1 MIAAL
6 YDATKDKVN
15 LPRKVSISFSGFS
28 LAVKQGRCY
37 EKLGLIDSSINVL
50 TPFMFYHDRIFMIHQ
65 HYNPSEEI
73 YSSSGY
79 NKVVGEYLSLL
90 RKKYTDEEIKTELEK
105 AKQSFYCDDSMSLEA
120 DSLGVK
126 YRTVDCNFQF
136 FDTKVK
142 YLKFKIPDKIP
153 KRPDKSS
160 YDILPKG
167 KPFQDFTETPLYGMI
182 RDL

>member
-1 MIAAL
+1 MIAAV
-6 YDATKDKVN
+6 YNATKDKVN
-15 LPRKVSISFSGFS
+15 LPCNVSIHFSGYS
-28 LAVKQGRCY
+28 LAVKQRRCY
-37 EKLGLIDSSINVL
+37 ERLGLIDSAINML
-50 TPFMFYHDRIFMIHQ
+50 TPFIFYHDRFFMIYQ

-126 YRTVDCNFQF
+126 YRTIDCGFQF
-136 FDTKVK
+136 LNTEMEYFN
-142 YLKFKIPDKIP
+142 YKIPE
-153 KRPDKSS
+153 RPSGSSLANPSKSKELQ
-160 YDILPKG
+160 Y
-167 KPFQDFTETPLYGMI
+167 FTESPLYGMI